1 MREGNSGLAICF
13 LGDQRALWALLRHS
27 LNLGILLG
35 VLFFLFCLWNRSKIY
50 FNFIFVRIF
59 TLRMIT
65 PLGLYWTQHRTR
77 KQSKGK
83 HHVLNVLSCPVSSP
97 WFSGTASP
105 PSQKPRDVTG
115 AQVVN
120 KVLTWDADT
129 LLPWGSQGGGRWQ
142 AGCACSHRRTLDLT
156 LCT

>member
-1 MREGNSGLAICF
+1 
-13 LGDQRALWALLRHS
+13 
-27 LNLGILLG
+27 
-35 VLFFLFCLWNRSKIY
+35 
-50 FNFIFVRIF
+50 
-59 TLRMIT
+59 MIT

-83 HHVLNVLSCPVSSP
+83 HHVLNVLSCPVSGS

-120 KVLTWDADT
+120 KVLTWDAEGPREVGGDR
-129 LLPWGSQGGGRWQ
+129 QGVL
-142 AGCACSHRRTLDLT
+142 ALT
-156 LCT
+156 DGL